1 MQEYY
6 ESKIQESGVQ
16 STALDFY
23 KAEWLQG
30 GKHMDVG
37 GVLTVTLSDAKT
49 RNDIGMAI
57 LAKQMDTEEQ
67 AGVAMIDM
75 MNKSFMEKSVNP
87 KVGGNIDISIWK
99 NVSGPRSKKDGVFLF
114 YMQFSMML
122 F

>member
-1 MQEYY
+1 
-6 ESKIQESGVQ
+6 
-16 STALDFY
+16 
-23 KAEWLQG
+23 
-30 GKHMDVG
+30 MDVG

-99 NVSGPRSKKDGVFLF
+99 WEFPVRYGRDFFISLLIGPEKGGFFIVYGSLKCP
-114 YMQFSMML
+114 
-122 F
+122 

>member
-1 MQEYY
+1 
-6 ESKIQESGVQ
+6 
-16 STALDFY
+16 
-23 KAEWLQG
+23 
-30 GKHMDVG
+30 MDVG

-87 KVGGNIDISIWK
+87 KVGSNIDISI
-99 NVSGPRSKKDGVFLF
+99 
-114 YMQFSMML
+114 
-122 F
+122 

>member
-1 MQEYY
+1 
-6 ESKIQESGVQ
+6 
-16 STALDFY
+16 
-23 KAEWLQG
+23 
-30 GKHMDVG
+30 MDVG

-87 KVGGNIDISIWK
+87 KVGGNIDISI
-99 NVSGPRSKKDGVFLF
+99 
-114 YMQFSMML
+114 
-122 F
+122 